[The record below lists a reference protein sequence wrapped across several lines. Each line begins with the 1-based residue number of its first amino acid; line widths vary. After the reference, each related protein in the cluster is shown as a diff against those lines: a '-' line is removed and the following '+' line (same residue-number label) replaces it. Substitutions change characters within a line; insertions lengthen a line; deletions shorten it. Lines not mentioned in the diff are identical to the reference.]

1 MTERL
6 NVKDLITVGI
16 FSVINIILIFTFGM
30 LGYISILMLGLPI
43 IGALIWGIPFML
55 FLTRVNKFGM
65 ITLMGLIIGIVMF
78 LSGHTWIPIITYTIT
93 GLLADLIIKTK
104 NYSSIKTSIIGYA
117 IFSVGLVGNMLPF
130 FILRDYYISAMTTSM
145 GTEYVNFITP
155 FLQYH
160 FLTILIILTF
170 IAGLISGYIGKLI
183 LKKHFEKAG
192 MA

>member
-1 MTERL
+1 MMESL
-6 NVKDLITVGI
+6 NIKDLITVGI

-30 LGYISILMLGLPI
+30 LGYIPILMLGLPI
-43 IGALIWGIPFML
+43 IGALVWGIPFML

-78 LSGHTWIPIITYTIT
+78 LSGHTWIPIIVYTIT
-93 GLLADLIIKTK
+93 GLLADIIIKTQ

-117 IFSVGLVGNMLPF
+117 VFAVGLIGNMLPF
-130 FILRDYYISAMTTSM
+130 FILRDYYISAMNASM
-145 GTEYVNFITP
+145 GAEYVNFITP

-160 FLTILIILTF
+160 FLIILVILTF
-170 IAGLISGYIGKLI
+170 IAGLISGYIGKLV

>member
-1 MTERL
+1 MDSL
-6 NVKDLITVGI
+6 NIKDLITVGI

-30 LGYISILMLGLPI
+30 LGYIPILMLGLPI
-43 IGALIWGIPFML
+43 IGALVWGIPFML

-65 ITLMGLIIGIVMF
+65 ITLMGIIIGIVMF
-78 LSGHTWIPIITYTIT
+78 LSGHTWIPIIVYTIT
-93 GLLADLIIKTK
+93 GLLADIIIKTQ

-117 IFSVGLVGNMLPF
+117 VFAVGLIGNMLPF
-130 FILRDYYISAMTTSM
+130 FILRDYYISAMNASM
-145 GTEYVNFITP
+145 GAEYVNFITP

-160 FLTILIILTF
+160 FLIILIILTF
-170 IAGLISGYIGKLI
+170 IAGLISGYIGKLV